1 MKIPYYE
8 CNSSGN
14 TFIILYPFNTSK
26 ILSPKFIQEI
36 CQSYSSEK
44 VDGLILIRSKNKLFS
59 IDYYNNDGSWET
71 FCLNGTICSS
81 QILLENNINIKK
93 IITGSGECGI
103 DFLKNNK
110 IKIELPNP
118 YAMKFNKNR
127 LKWENSNLFFE
138 TYLID
143 NFKCFYIYSG
153 AKHIVIKSSDDT
165 LFNSKELLEKKLKK
179 IRYNKLFLPDG
190 VNVNIYKIINNN
202 TIQVKTYEKGV
213 ESMMKSCSSGSLACA
228 FHHYHN
234 FKSKEMKI
242 INDGGESEIIFKSN
256 KSVFISRGNIKY
268 KGELSI

>member
-1 MKIPYYE
+1 
-8 CNSSGN
+8 
-14 TFIILYPFNTSK
+14 
-26 ILSPKFIQEI
+26 
-36 CQSYSSEK
+36 
-44 VDGLILIRSKNKLFS
+44 
-59 IDYYNNDGSWET
+59 
-71 FCLNGTICSS
+71 
-81 QILLENNINIKK
+81 
-93 IITGSGECGI
+93 
-103 DFLKNNK
+103 
-110 IKIELPNP
+110 
-118 YAMKFNKNR
+118 MKFNKNR